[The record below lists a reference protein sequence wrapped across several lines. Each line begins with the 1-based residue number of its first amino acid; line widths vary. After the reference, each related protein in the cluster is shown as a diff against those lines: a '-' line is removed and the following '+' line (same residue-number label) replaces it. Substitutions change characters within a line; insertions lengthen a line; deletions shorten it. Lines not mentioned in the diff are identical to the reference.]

1 MSIFNGWDCI
11 RSSTD
16 DMKFSIDFEWAHIF
30 SVSVWW
36 IESSWNNCFVFSV
49 WNFYDMTRWQT
60 LLEFNL
66 DSDKAS
72 WLWPVHPFPDQRQ
85 QSLIRF
91 HDILGYTCHKL
102 DYKRRDIAN
111 RPLDSLWC
119 SRDFASYRC
128 LRSFWN
134 LLWCPWPEQNR
145 LKFQLISYFT
155 LRKTVS
161 LKESQNILKWRK
173 NTWRIPTYK
182 EIIFNGVLYAENC
195 IILTKRWLSSRA
207 RK

>member
-1 MSIFNGWDCI
+1 MRLYQIFHRWYEIRHWLWMSTYIFGQCMMDWEFLEQLF
-11 RSSTD
+11 RLFRL
-16 DMKFSIDFEWAHIF
+16 KFH
-30 SVSVWW
+30 
-36 IESSWNNCFVFSV
+36 
-49 WNFYDMTRWQT
+49 YMTRWQT

-72 WLWPVHPFPDQRQ
+72 WLWPVHLFPDQRQ
-85 QSLIRF
+85 QSSIRF

-119 SRDFASYRC
+119 SRDFASCRF
-128 LRSFWN
+128 LRSFWF

-161 LKESQNILKWRK
+161 LKKSQKILKW
-173 NTWRIPTYK
+173 
-182 EIIFNGVLYAENC
+182 
-195 IILTKRWLSSRA
+195 
-207 RK
+207 